1 MVLLYKRLARL
12 LRDSNLLGSLEL
24 VSDPGRLLCFRIKNR
39 NVGNV
44 DGFFHFDELTRSS
57 SLLLDRLL
65 DDIDTL
71 YKNSLF
77 LKENGDD
84 LPLLP
89 LVLSGDYLY
98 EISAVNFHKCDIRV
112 LLVRER

>member
-24 VSDPGRLLCFRIKNR
+24 VPDSGRLFSFWIENC

-57 SLLLDRLL
+57 TLFLDRLL
-65 DDIDTL
+65 DDVDTL

-77 LKENGDD
+77 LEENGDN

-89 LVLSGDYLY
+89 FVLSGDYLY